1 MPSNYKYLR
10 PIETVVPIMAHPVF
24 PDPLYKPLRDI
35 SSELLMPNLNRIP
48 NNTISLLET
57 NRRFIESYMVGAN
70 HEMGRELLWRE
81 FYTDQRGSYFR
92 QFWDVSDFVN
102 RDPDKSAAQLA
113 ENLSDIDPI
122 HTWLKSTDLGT
133 HENRDLPNGS
143 EPGEARLVLVI
154 RGDVLKKYPTAV
166 IFAQKAR
173 WGKDEHGR
181 DVRLLDDSTPQQN
194 MQEPIFKAQID
205 PEIRFL
211 GFNLMAT
218 QVQGSDK
225 IEDDN
230 PGWFFCIQQRPG
242 EPRFG
247 LDFRDDNT
255 PEIATEWNDL
265 AWVHVNNFET
275 LNYIDLDAGV
285 KVNIPATLP
294 DDTPNPESN
303 IKWGHNAADMAYIL
317 YQAPVMVAYH
327 ARDMLE

>member
-1 MPSNYKYLR
+1 
-10 PIETVVPIMAHPVF
+10 
-24 PDPLYKPLRDI
+24 
-35 SSELLMPNLNRIP
+35 
-48 NNTISLLET
+48 
-57 NRRFIESYMVGAN
+57 
-70 HEMGRELLWRE
+70 
-81 FYTDQRGSYFR
+81 
-92 QFWDVSDFVN
+92 
-102 RDPDKSAAQLA
+102 
-113 ENLSDIDPI
+113 
-122 HTWLKSTDLGT
+122 
-133 HENRDLPNGS
+133 
-143 EPGEARLVLVI
+143 
-154 RGDVLKKYPTAV
+154 
-166 IFAQKAR
+166 
-173 WGKDEHGR
+173 
-181 DVRLLDDSTPQQN
+181 
-194 MQEPIFKAQID
+194 
-205 PEIRFL
+205 
-211 GFNLMAT
+211 MAT